1 MNISNRL
8 DSNPVPQRVL
18 ASGNETSVE
27 LRQQVCHRCG
37 KAWWPRRPK
46 KPARCPGC
54 KSPYWDRPRR
64 LKHPIMPLKEPV
76 NQGTLAKSLCRK
88 MARTLGGGNEHGKD
102 TEDRS
107 LATGTSR
114 AQGDEGSRKDLAG
127 DGRTHGT
134 GIRREPGEGSTESAR
149 PINTQFPAP
158 HHLRGRDQSE
168 SRGGA
173 HRSGRAWKVAGRL
186 ARCSVAPRCH
196 QQRRWR
202 ADASAEGGSGV
213 S

>member
-8 DSNPVPQRVL
+8 DSHPVPQRVL
-18 ASGNETSVE
+18 ASGNATSVE

-37 KAWWPRRPK
+37 KAWWPRRPN

-76 NQGTLAKSLCRK
+76 NQGTLTKALGRK
-88 MARTLGGGNEHGKD
+88 MARTLGRGSRAR
-102 TEDRS
+102 DRYRGPF
-107 LATGTSR
+107 LGTGTSR

-127 DGRTHGT
+127 DGRTYGT
-134 GIRREPGEGSTESAR
+134 RIRRKPGEGSTESAR

-158 HHLRGRDQSE
+158 RHLRGRDQSE
-168 SRGGA
+168 SQGGA
-173 HRSGRAWKVAGRL
+173 PRSGRAWKVAGRL
-186 ARCSVAPRCH
+186 DRCSVAPRCH
-196 QQRRWR
+196 HRDAGVPTR
-202 ADASAEGGSGV
+202 AQKGGQGV